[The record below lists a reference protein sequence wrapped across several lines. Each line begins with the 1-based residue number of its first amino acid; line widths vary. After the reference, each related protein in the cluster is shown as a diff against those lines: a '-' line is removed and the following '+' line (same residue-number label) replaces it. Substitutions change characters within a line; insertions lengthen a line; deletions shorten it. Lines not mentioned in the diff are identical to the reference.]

1 MTEPTLRPVELL
13 TKVAQKYP
21 KLWRHYEDMRA
32 QRGKDLPD
40 WPTWCYSPLAAA
52 YAIVSGG
59 GSNSVAYENATD
71 IGLLGAVAA
80 WRPTKGIYRFD
91 PDLAK
96 ELIET
101 PIKGEMPREVLYRL
115 PEWCV
120 YIETARHTTNMHG
133 FFAHLEWDANDGRTE
148 LRLLLDMED
157 GITPV
162 PLHLVPGDL
171 EDSLRAMEAEAA
183 YQSSL
188 RSRFVMPSMAKDLEK
203 HVAPLLSLVLYLC
216 SDQPDFGD
224 VDRKPEHPKA
234 RKTNKGM
241 KLQAAEA
248 PTTWNVGVRIGAA
261 LRKARANSP
270 NNLIATESHASPR
283 AHVRRAHWHT
293 YWTGP
298 KDKEQKPKLK
308 WLSPILVGAED
319 ELVPTVHPVKQ
330 E

>member
-1 MTEPTLRPVELL
+1 MTEPTPRPVQLL
-13 TKVAQKYP
+13 TELSHEFP
-21 KLWRHYEDMRA
+21 KFWRHYETMRA
-32 QRGKDLPD
+32 ARGQGLPD
-40 WPTWCYSPLAAA
+40 WPTWCYAPLSAA

-59 GSNSVAYENATD
+59 GDNSIPLEKMTYV
-71 IGLLGAVAA
+71 GAMGALAA

-96 ELIET
+96 ELVDT
-101 PIKGEMPREVLYRL
+101 PLTGEMPREVLYRL

-120 YIETARHTTNMHG
+120 YVETAGFHKDVLG
-133 FFAHLEWDANDGRTE
+133 FFAHLEWDTHDGRTE
-148 LRLLLDMED
+148 LRLLLDQPD
-157 GITPV
+157 KLVPV
-162 PLHLVPGDL
+162 ALHLVPGDL
-171 EDSLRAMEAEAA
+171 EASLRAFEAEAA
-183 YQSSL
+183 YQA
-188 RSRFVMPSMAKDLEK
+188 SRVNGLILPSMSKQFAERL
-203 HVAPLLSLVLYLC
+203 APLLSLVLYLC

-224 VDRKPEHPKA
+224 ADRRPEHPKA

-270 NNLIATESHASPR
+270 SNLIATDSHASPR

-298 KDKEQKPKLK
+298 KDTEQKPKLK

-319 ELVPTVHPVKQ
+319 ELVATIHPVK